1 MTLEEIFAKISTH
14 MAKGLLIHSQMASLY
29 GFLNLRGYQRC
40 QEYHY
45 YEETKNYRCLQNFF
59 LMYCNKLIQEEVV
72 EQPNIIPSNWY
83 KYPKMEVDIN
93 NKRSAVKDLMKK
105 WVEWEKETK
114 VLLELSY
121 KQLYELGEINCAF
134 KIGYFIEDVSKELAD
149 AQEQQISLESIGY
162 DIVYMTDWQT
172 DLYKQ
177 YCKKIKEIHKG
188 DEDD

>member
-83 KYPKMEVDIN
+83 KYTKMEVDIN

-162 DIVYMTDWQT
+162 DIVYKTDCKN
-172 DLYKQ
+172 DLYKD
-177 YCKKIKEIHKG
+177 YLKKIKKKQKSG
-188 DEDD
+188 QKD

>member
-93 NKRSAVKDLMKK
+93 NKRSAVKKLIKK

-114 VLLELSY
+114 VLLELNY
-121 KQLYELGEINCAF
+121 KQLYELGEINCAL
-134 KIGYFIEDVSKELAD
+134 KIGSLIEDVSKELAD
-149 AQEQQISLESIGY
+149 AQEQQINLESIGY